1 MKTYEILNKSLDF
14 FNILDF
20 YFMECVDTKNIIL
33 YIMVKDSFHQET
45 FHVKNDDVVFTDRY
59 PLQTYCGNLYE
70 AMMSNL
76 SIFNGNNGKLLDW
89 VSFMK
94 NINSKGELLLKLQ
107 LMGCK
112 I

>member
-1 MKTYEILNKSLDF
+1 MKTYEILNKSLIF
-14 FNILDF
+14 FNILDLHF
-20 YFMECVDTKNIIL
+20 RECIDTKNVIL
-33 YIMVKDSFHQET
+33 YIMVKDSYHQET

-59 PLQTYCGNLYE
+59 PLQTYCGKVYE

-76 SIFNGNNGKLLDW
+76 SIYSDSHGELLDW

-94 NINSKGELLLKLQ
+94 NINSKDELLLKLQ